1 MTLMTSEEAKATLKA
16 MRSPI
21 SFEADLPSPSK
32 CNAALDLAIAALGG
46 GWRPI
51 EEAPRDGRIIGWNK
65 LDGVL
70 VFEPYNYGSNGQF
83 EGWVV
88 PGDSDD
94 MFDFPTHFHPLPPS
108 PQGET
113 K

>member
-1 MTLMTSEEAKATLKA
+1 MTITREEARDYLKFIRNEYADKRTAT
-16 MRSPI
+16 
-21 SFEADLPSPSK
+21 
-32 CNAALDLAIAALGG
+32 AALDLAIAALGG